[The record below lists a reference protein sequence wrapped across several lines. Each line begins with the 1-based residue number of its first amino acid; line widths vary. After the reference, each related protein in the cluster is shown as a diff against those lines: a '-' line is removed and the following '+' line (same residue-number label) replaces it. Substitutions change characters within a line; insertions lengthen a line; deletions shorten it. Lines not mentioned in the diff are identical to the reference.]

1 VAVVIRKGIDRPGR
15 ELEPDARRIAPVDGL
30 DQSLEKMAWEGLPA
44 IALSSFEH
52 YYRRLAAGEQGML
65 PESEI
70 EPAKGLADADE
81 LPAGG
86 EELLDQAVV
95 LKLNGGLG
103 TSMGMTGPKSLIE
116 AREGQT
122 FLDVTVQQVLRLRER
137 SGARVPL
144 VLMNSFRTREASLA
158 ALRRHP
164 EIELDLPLDFVQ
176 GKVPKLRADDLTPVA
191 WPEDPELEWA
201 PPGHGDL
208 YTSIAASGVLD
219 ALLERGYRYAFVSN
233 SDNLGAVLDP
243 RILRWFA
250 ERELPFA
257 MEVADRTESDK
268 KGGHLARRR
277 GGGLVLRETAQISD
291 ADQAAFEDVGRHRY
305 FNANT
310 LWIDLQALK
319 RTLDERD
326 GVLGLP
332 MIVNRKTVDPTNP
345 ESPAVIQL
353 ESAMGAAIDVF
364 EGADAVRI
372 PRKRFVPVKTTN
384 DLLSL
389 RSDAY
394 AISPTDAQVSL
405 VSEREG
411 VPPVVDLDPEQYKLL
426 ADFER
431 HFEAGPPSLVG
442 CERLVVRGDVRFD
455 ADVVVRGA
463 VSVEGPARIE
473 AGSLLEG

>member
-1 VAVVIRKGIDRPGR
+1 M
-15 ELEPDARRIAPVDGL
+15 DGL
-30 DQSLEKMAWEGLPA
+30 DQSLEKMRREGLPE
-44 IALSSFEH
+44 IALQAFEH

-65 PESEI
+65 PEAEI
-70 EPAKGLADADE
+70 EPARGIADADE
-81 LPAGG
+81 LPDGG

-176 GKVPKLRADDLTPVA
+176 GKVPKLRADDLTPVE
-191 WPEDPELEWA
+191 WPDDPELEWA

-219 ALLERGYRYAFVSN
+219 TLLERGYRYAFVSN

-277 GGGLVLRETAQISD
+277 GGGLVLRETSQISD
-291 ADQAAFEDVGRHRY
+291 DDQAAFEDVTRHRY

-310 LWIDLQALK
+310 LWIDLQTLA
-319 RTLDERD
+319 RTLRERD

-332 MIVNRKTVDPTNP
+332 MIVNRKTVDPTDP
-345 ESPAVIQL
+345 SSPAVIQL

-364 EGADAVRI
+364 EDAEAVRV
-372 PRKRFVPVKTTN
+372 PRRRFVPVKTTN

-394 AISPTDAQVSL
+394 AISPDDAQVSL
-405 VSEREG
+405 VPERRDQ
-411 VPPVVDLDPEQYKLL
+411 PPVIDLDPAEYKLL
-426 ADFER
+426 VDFER

-442 CERLVVRGDVRFD
+442 CERLTVKGDVGFA

-463 VSVEGPARIE
+463 VTVEGPTRIE
-473 AGSLLEG
+473 AGTLLEG